1 MSIYVDLHQK
11 DLSLSLLRQYLQTDE
26 DIIITDIQQLVA
38 HITPLVDK
46 SKESKRSN
54 IPLAEVE
61 AVCGLYQAN
70 HSVSL
75 EEMENAIAE
84 GAINGRN

>member
-1 MSIYVDLHQK
+1 MSIYVDLHQNP
-11 DLSLSLLRQYLQTDE
+11 LSLSLLRQYLQAGE
-26 DIIITDIQQLVA
+26 EVIITDIKQLVA
-38 HITPLVDK
+38 RITPFVEKDEGAKLGK
-46 SKESKRSN
+46 
-54 IPLAEVE
+54 IPLTEVE

-84 GAINGRN
+84 GAIDGCN